1 MNEFYLE
8 SLNEPALTV
17 MKDVCGVKTGERVLI
32 VTNPQK
38 DVLSVSM
45 ALNDAATKL
54 GAASTMIVQE
64 EKTLIDFA
72 DKSVI
77 AAIATKPDVVLS
89 ISANKLGKDEEAM
102 KKPFIHNGAEYPHI
116 FDYLLDGTKE
126 IRSFWTPGMTVDM
139 FVRTACIDYALL
151 DERCQKL
158 SKRFENAVS
167 VSVTAPGGTDI
178 LVPVENRKP
187 FSDDGKFDKAGTGGN
202 IPAGEVFI
210 SPVVG
215 GCEGV
220 IVFDGSMSVTEGDI
234 GIDEPIICTVK
245 AGFVEEVYNK
255 AGNPPA
261 KDSEAGK
268 LLSSI
273 LGAEAKADE
282 MLEKG
287 IFSAEKAASYK
298 KNARNIGELG
308 IGLNPSATIS
318 GNMLEDEKAFKTCHF
333 AIGSNYDNDAE
344 SFIHLDGV
352 VKNPT
357 IVINYKDGSSFVV
370 EKDGVLQDL

>member
-1 MNEFYLE
+1 MKEFYLE
-8 SLNEPALTV
+8 SLEKPAFTV
-17 MKDVCGVKTGERVLI
+17 MKDVCGVKNGERVLI
-32 VTNPQK
+32 VTNPKK
-38 DVLSVSM
+38 DVLSISM
-45 ALNDAATKL
+45 ALYEAAVKL
-54 GAASTMIVQE
+54 GASGTIIIQE
-64 EKTLIDFA
+64 EKTLMTYA
-72 DKSVI
+72 DKNVI
-77 AAIATKPDVVLS
+77 AALKTKPDVILS

-102 KKPFIHNGAEYPHI
+102 KNAYVVDGAEFTST
-116 FDYLLDGTKE
+116 FDWLLDGTKE
-126 IRSFWTPGMTVDM
+126 ARAFWTPGITIDM
-139 FVRTACIDYALL
+139 FTRTACIDYALL

-167 VSVTAPGGTDI
+167 VRVTAPAGTDI

-187 FSDDGKFDKAGTGGN
+187 FADDGKFNIPGTGGN

-220 IVFDGSMSVTEGDI
+220 IVFDGSMSLTEGDI
-234 GIDEPIICTVK
+234 PIVEPIICTVK
-245 AGFVEEVYNK
+245 NGFVEEVYNK
-255 AGNPPA
+255 VSNPPA
-261 KDSEAGK
+261 SGSEADK
-268 LLSSI
+268 LLQSI
-273 LGAEAKADE
+273 VGAEEKADK
-282 MLEKG
+282 MLAEG

-308 IGLNPSATIS
+308 IGLNPAATIA

-370 EKDGVLQDL
+370 EKEGILQDL